1 MDFCEKM
8 VIKKQSEKSKKK
20 KKKKKHWRQKNTE
33 NQSIASYLIE
43 AEWNKYK
50 KDDNGSTVFF
60 VHMKL

>member
-1 MDFCEKM
+1 MDFCEKI

-20 KKKKKHWRQKNTE
+20 KKKQHWRQKNTE

-43 AEWNKYK
+43 AEWKKYK
-50 KDDNGSTVFF
+50 KDDHGSTVFF

>member
-1 MDFCEKM
+1 MDFCEKI

-20 KKKKKHWRQKNTE
+20 KKQQHWRQKNTE

-43 AEWNKYK
+43 AEWKKYK
-50 KDDNGSTVFF
+50 KDDHGSTVFF